1 MVIKVFGKFNL
12 VQQNKT
18 SHSGAAHGNKWC
30 NAGAGGHKNRLAC
43 TRSEGEISVGP
54 GNIRVGT
61 NIGTSQDLRKKA
73 FWYIVHAERKIW
85 IIRRGKQ
92 GIVPFY

>member
-12 VQQNKT
+12 VEQDKI

-30 NAGAGGHKNRLAC
+30 NAGTGGNKNRLASA
-43 TRSEGEISVGP
+43 RSEGKISVGP
-54 GNIRVGT
+54 CNTEAGT
-61 NIGTSQDLRKKA
+61 YLRSCQDLRKKVLL
-73 FWYIVHAERKIW
+73 YIVHAERKSW